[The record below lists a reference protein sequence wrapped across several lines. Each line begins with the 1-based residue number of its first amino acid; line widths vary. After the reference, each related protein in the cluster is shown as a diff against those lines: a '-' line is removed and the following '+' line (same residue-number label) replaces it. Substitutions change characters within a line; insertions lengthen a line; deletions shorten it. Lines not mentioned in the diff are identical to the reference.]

1 VRKKIWWWITT
12 SFGES
17 YNGDVLQ
24 HAKQLFSLKL
34 PQMTKYVK
42 NRQNYLAM
50 HGGHRND
57 TAKERICPS
66 LMMSGPMAVASSE
79 TKDSPPPLIMD
90 VIPAHS
96 QTKFDKESG
105 ISAKLNPH
113 NVDISKHIITHCLET
128 CSAILILGKDILNTL
143 FKVIE
148 EMICGKL

>member
-1 VRKKIWWWITT
+1 MANDCIPTNRVALLDRYPHSNNLHIK
-12 SFGES
+12 E
-17 YNGDVLQ
+17 NADELR
-24 HAKQLFSLKL
+24 
-34 PQMTKYVK
+34 PVK
-42 NRQNYLAM
+42 NRQNYLAL

-57 TAKERICPS
+57 TGKERICPS
-66 LMMSGPMAVASSE
+66 LMMSGPMAVVSSE

-113 NVDISKHIITHCLET
+113 NIDISKHIITHCLET

-148 EMICGKL
+148 EMICGRL